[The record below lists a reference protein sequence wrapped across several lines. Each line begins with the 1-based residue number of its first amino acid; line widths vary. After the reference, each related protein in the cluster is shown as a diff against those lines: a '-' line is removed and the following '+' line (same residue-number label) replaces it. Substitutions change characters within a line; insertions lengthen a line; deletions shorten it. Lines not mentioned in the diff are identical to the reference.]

1 MPQHNAPCKLMC
13 ATAVQVAGSWQP
25 LHKISAAVVVIVSA
39 APNSDQHDGTAGL
52 TGSLGGSTA
61 RVVCK
66 TTPVGFEP
74 TRGVPIGLAGRRLS
88 RSAKV
93 SSGHQCPTECAVQV
107 DACDGSAVG
116 GQWAAAKQNLRSTC
130 AHSANRSQGV
140 ISTMAPLESV
150 QVWTAALHA
159 LSANNTCG
167 IRAHA
172 GRPHRLSGPTP

>member
-1 MPQHNAPCKLMC
+1 MNCKIVDTVAQHSRIWHWQGQHNARKH
-13 ATAVQVAGSWQP
+13 G
-25 LHKISAAVVVIVSA
+25 VI
-39 APNSDQHDGTAGL
+39 NGI
-52 TGSLGGSTA
+52 
-61 RVVCK
+61 VCK
-66 TTPVGFEP
+66 STPVGFEP
-74 TRGVPIGLAGRRLS
+74 TRGDPIGLAGRRLG